1 MFIFAHLFATLER
14 EREREE
20 RERERGTIFTHT
32 PSSIFLLLFYVT
44 PAALSRKGNFL
55 FIFVKIYE
63 FHFCV
68 GERSFSFKK
77 NLGLVLPKPNEKQIP
92 KQYIVH
98 LDPSMPTK
106 HGHMKTGA
114 KSSRVVSSRVIWCPV
129 YTSTVGCASSCV
141 IYLSYL
147 IGDGWVG
154 NCHGWF
160 SS

>member
-1 MFIFAHLFATLER
+1 MFIFAHLFATL
-14 EREREE
+14 
-20 RERERGTIFTHT
+20 ERERGTIFTHT

-44 PAALSRKGNFL
+44 PPALSRKGNFL
-55 FIFVKIYE
+55 FIFVKILSSISVWANGA
-63 FHFCV
+63 FAKT
-68 GERSFSFKK
+68 ERKA
-77 NLGLVLPKPNEKQIP
+77 NPQT
-92 KQYIVH
+92 VH
-98 LDPSMPTK
+98 SASRSPSMPAYEAQT
-106 HGHMKTGA
+106 HENRCQVE
-114 KSSRVVSSRVIWCPV
+114 SCRVVPSRVYVMRIV